1 MTIELKTADVAETM
15 MIGRRLAAF
24 ARPGDVVALVGPLGA
39 GKTAF
44 VGGLAEGLGIDEQIT
59 SPSFVLMRRY
69 ESGFTPLVHVDVY
82 RLNSM
87 GEFED
92 LEVFEEGRDAVTV
105 IEWGNAIAPALP
117 PDHLMVELIPVSETE
132 RTVRLG
138 PSGDWKNRSL
148 EELKI

>member
-24 ARPGDVVALVGPLGA
+24 ARPDDVVALVGPLGV

-44 VGGLAEGLGIDEQIT
+44 VGGLAEGLGIDEQVT
-59 SPSFVLMRRY
+59 SPSFVLIRRY
-69 ESGFTPLVHVDVY
+69 DSGFTPLVHVDVY
-82 RLNSM
+82 RLTSM

-105 IEWGNAIAPALP
+105 IEWGNAVAPALP
-117 PDHLMVELIPVSETE
+117 PDHLTVELIPTSETE
-132 RTVRLG
+132 RTIRFV
-138 PSGDWKNRSL
+138 PCGDWTSRSL
-148 EELKI
+148 DELNL